1 MRRQSRSKPPTEGSI
16 RIIGGDWR
24 GRKLHFPITDGLRP
38 TGDRVRETLFNWL
51 APYIAGARCL
61 DAFAGSGA
69 LGLEALSRG
78 AAQCQF
84 LDPQREVT
92 TALQS
97 NLSLLKAQA
106 GTVTQAS
113 ALEWLSRSVEPFDIV
128 FIDPPF
134 DSDLYEP
141 TLKLLLERSLL
152 ADGGWLYLESAR
164 DRQLPMPEG
173 LRLHRDK
180 VAGQTRYQLWQHL
193 N

>member
-24 GRKLHFPITDGLRP
+24 GRRLHFPITDGLRP

-51 APYIAGARCL
+51 APHIAGARCL

-92 TALQS
+92 SALQN
-97 NLSLLKAQA
+97 NLTLLKAQA
-106 GTVTQAS
+106 GSVTQAS
-113 ALEWLSRSVEPFDIV
+113 ALEWLSRSNDTFDIV

-134 DSDLYEP
+134 DSELYEP
-141 TLKLLLERSLL
+141 TLQLLLERSLL

-180 VAGQTRYQLWQHL
+180 VAGQTRYQLWQHSH
-193 N
+193 